1 MPTPTLTIPVPSVC
15 VDELVVGRGCG
26 VVDMRGKVRVRRVEL
41 GAEGVEDGGR
51 VRVGRVEVE
60 VEAAVEDVGRVRVG
74 RVEVEVEVEVEA
86 EVMVEC
92 VGDKGKWKGRGRWK
106 LGIVVD
112 NSRNEI
118 RRWVA

>member
-1 MPTPTLTIPVPSVC
+1 M
-15 VDELVVGRGCG
+15 
-26 VVDMRGKVRVRRVEL
+26 VDMRGKVRVRRVEV

-51 VRVGRVEVE
+51 ERVGRVEVE

-74 RVEVEVEVEVEA
+74 RVEVEVEVEA

-92 VGDKGKWKGRGRWK
+92 VGDKGKWKGRGSRK
-106 LGIVVD
+106 VGIVVD
-112 NSRNEI
+112 NSGNEI